1 MIKQSLMFIILSLS
15 SLAALAV
22 PTVTDVEATINSGEY
37 AKAKEQIKEVL
48 KVHPDSVVANKYM
61 LEIIKIE
68 YAGSLKP
75 SVEYK
80 VYEDKLKQIEAVK
93 QKRLEEER
101 LAAEKKRKAEFWAGV
116 RTFFSW
122 LFGLLIVVA
131 LSVSGF
137 IVLRKRRAAKEET
150 ERKRK
155 WKRIAEEKFVH
166 INDVLSR
173 HLKDRDAFQNKYG
186 INAKLDAIA
195 LNDDNLESM
204 QAVYDDDY
212 SEEMINR
219 HFKDAYRFMDNL
231 GLE

>member
-80 VYEDKLKQIEAVK
+80 VYENKLKQIEAAK

-122 LFGLLIVVA
+122 LFGLLLVA
-131 LSVSGF
+131 ALAVGGF
-137 IVLRKRRAAKEET
+137 IILRKRILAKKET

-155 WKRIAEEKFVH
+155 WKGIAQEKFVH

-173 HLKDRDAFQNKYG
+173 NLKDREDFQRKYG
-186 INAKLDAIA
+186 TNAKLDAIA
-195 LNDDNLESM
+195 LNDDNLEAM

-212 SEEMINR
+212 SEEIINR
-219 HFKDAYRFMDNL
+219 HFKAAYQFIDNL